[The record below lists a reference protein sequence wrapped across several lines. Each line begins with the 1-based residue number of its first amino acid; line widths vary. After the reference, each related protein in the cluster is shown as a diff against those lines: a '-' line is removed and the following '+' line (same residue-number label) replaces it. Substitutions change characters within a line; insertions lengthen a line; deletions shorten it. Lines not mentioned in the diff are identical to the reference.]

1 MKLLSEI
8 LVATDFTRAAES
20 AVETAAY
27 VAKLFESP
35 LHLLHAESKKAD
47 SPVTDDSQDI
57 KQVISNRLD
66 EIARKLE
73 QEGVPSVKPVVLS
86 GLAFAQIDRY
96 AREQDVNVIIV
107 GAGET
112 GSSGQVYLGTTAARL
127 RRKSSKPVWIVKPD
141 FQPPIK
147 KIVCPVD
154 FSNASARALKN
165 AIHLARRFQAELT
178 VLTVVQPFSR
188 EYERLLSSQ
197 ENNPEKL
204 APRSP
209 ELDDFLRGYDFH
221 GVAMNKVVRR
231 GKAREVIVEVAAELE
246 TELIVMGSVGR
257 TGISHMLVGGV
268 ARRIAQEM
276 PCSIVT
282 VRSEEPI
289 QLRIEG
295 KVREVDANFCAGR
308 KKGMS
313 CDRLEHGK
321 KLLEEGFPDRAA
333 DHFKDCLDEYD
344 LCPHAWQC
352 LGMARARQGDD
363 AGAETCH
370 ARSKEL
376 ADIILNQE
384 VEADLRENHPLFRSI
399 FGI

>member
-8 LVATDFTRAAES
+8 LVATDFSSAAES

-27 VAKLFESP
+27 VAKLFGSP
-35 LHLLHAESKKAD
+35 LHLLHVRSKKAD
-47 SPVTDDSQDI
+47 SPEADPSQDI
-57 KQVISNRLD
+57 EQAISSQL
-66 EIARKLE
+66 EEMARKLE
-73 QEGVPSVKPVVLS
+73 QEGVPGVKPIALS

-127 RRKSSKPVWIVKPD
+127 RRKSSKPVWIVRPD
-141 FQPPIK
+141 VKTPIK
-147 KIVCPVD
+147 RVLCPVD

-165 AIHLARRFQAELT
+165 AVHLARKFQAELT
-178 VLTVVQPFSR
+178 VLTVIQPFSR
-188 EYERLLSSQ
+188 EYERLLNSKSAS
-197 ENNPEKL
+197 PAKH

-209 ELDDFLRGYDFH
+209 ELDEL
-221 GVAMNKVVRR
+221 VADCDIHEVVLHKLVRR
-231 GKAREVIVEVAAELE
+231 GKPREVIVEVAAELNA
-246 TELIVMGSVGR
+246 ELIVMGSVGR

-268 ARRIAQEM
+268 ARRVAQEM
-276 PCSIVT
+276 PCSIIT

-289 QLRIEG
+289 QLKIDG

-308 KKGMS
+308 KRGMR

-321 KLLEEGFPDRAA
+321 KLLEEGFADRAA
-333 DHFKDCLDEYD
+333 VHFGECLDEYD

-352 LGMARARQGDD
+352 LGKAKARQGDD
-363 AGAETCH
+363 IGAEKCE